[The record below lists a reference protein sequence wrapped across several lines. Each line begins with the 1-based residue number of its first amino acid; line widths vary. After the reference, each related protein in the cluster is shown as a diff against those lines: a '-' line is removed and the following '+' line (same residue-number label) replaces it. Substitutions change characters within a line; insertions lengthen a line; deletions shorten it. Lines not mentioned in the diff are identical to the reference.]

1 MGSNGTS
8 STAGSSASS
17 YASLDAAAPPVD
29 AAGDGLVA
37 ETGEGDASFTSCVT
51 TCSSGEVCVED
62 WLFEGDAGVP
72 LDDAGNCPAG
82 HVMDTFNF
90 SWCILAPTFHCA
102 ALPSACTA
110 APDAAAVDLC
120 TCARSLCG
128 QYPMCNE
135 TGRSVLLCEWFVI
148 PG

>member
-1 MGSNGTS
+1 MGSNGTT
-8 STAGSSASS
+8 STSGSSASS
-17 YASLDAAAPPVD
+17 DASLDAAAPPVD
-29 AAGDGLVA
+29 ATGDAMAGTD
-37 ETGEGDASFTSCVT
+37 EGDASFTSCAT
-51 TCSSGEVCVED
+51 TCGSGQVCVED
-62 WLFEGDAGVP
+62 WLFKGDAGVP

-102 ALPSACTA
+102 ALPSDCTT
-110 APDAAAVDLC
+110 APDATAVDLC

-128 QYPMCNE
+128 QYPMCDQ
-135 TGRSVLLCEWFVI
+135 TGQSALLCEWFVI